1 MTRKT
6 TAQYSAE
13 LLTKHNLTLISEYC
27 GAHSTVEFLCENK
40 HKNLAVATNLLQRG
54 YKCKECLHNRRIESK
69 LTWTP
74 DNISKLELLV
84 NKQTALEYIASS
96 FNTTIAGINNALA
109 KFNIARPK
117 SDVSLVKL
125 IEVLFQQNRELL
137 TENFTGQ
144 HTLVEVRCANN
155 HTHKQEANNI
165 ISKNT
170 NCPSCFHA
178 KGTSK
183 GEQSL
188 VEFIK
193 QLYSGWTIENDRT
206 LLQGKELDLIL
217 PDLGLCFEYNG
228 SYWHSEHKVEE
239 NYHLNK
245 TIQVEQLDFQLI
257 HINEYAWINKR
268 QIVESRIRS
277 LLGLT
282 AKIFARKCT
291 VQKIKYPKQFLDANH
306 LQGRGVPTG
315 INYGLY
321 YENMLVATMTF
332 SKSRYRREYQ
342 YELIRYCSILNTT
355 IIGGASKLLRAFER
369 DYQPTS
375 IVSYANRDYSQGNL
389 YQQLGFVCVDTT
401 KPGYTYNK
409 RGQELQLSRYNFQKA
424 KLEAVLDNYN
434 SQLTELENMHNN
446 NYYRVY
452 DSGNLVYAKQ
462 LLTN

>member
-6 TAQYSAE
+6 TAQYAAE

-54 YKCKECLHNRRIESK
+54 YKCKECLHSRRIESK

-74 DNISKLELLV
+74 DNISKLQLLV
-84 NKQTALEYIASS
+84 NKQIALEDIASS
-96 FNTTIAGINNALA
+96 FNTTAAGINNALA

-125 IEVLFQQNRELL
+125 IGVLFQQNRELL
-137 TENFTGQ
+137 TETFTGQ
-144 HTLVEVRCANN
+144 NTLVQVRCAQG
-155 HTHKQEANNI
+155 HVHQQEANNI
-165 ISKNT
+165 IAKNT
-170 NCPSCFHA
+170 GCPSCFHA
-178 KGTSK
+178 NGTSR

-188 VEFIK
+188 NEFIK
-193 QLYSGWTIENDRT
+193 LNYTGWIVEHDRT

-239 NYHLNK
+239 SYHLNK
-245 TIQVEQLDFQLI
+245 TTQVEQLDFQLI

-282 AKIFARKCT
+282 TKIFARKCT
-291 VQKIKYPKQFLDANH
+291 VQKIKYPKEFLNVNH

-321 YENMLVATMTF
+321 YENQLVATMTF
-332 SKSRYRREYQ
+332 SKSRYRHEYQ
-342 YELIRYCSILNTT
+342 YELIRYCSLLNTT
-355 IIGGASKLLRAFER
+355 IIGGASKLLKAFER
-369 DYQPTS
+369 EYSPVS

-389 YQQLGFVCVDTT
+389 YQQLGFACVDVT

-409 RGQELQLSRYNFQKA
+409 RGEELHLSRFKFQKA
-424 KLEAVLDNYN
+424 KLQSILSNYDP
-434 SQLTELENMHNN
+434 QLTELENMHNH

-452 DSGNLVYAKQ
+452 DSGSLVYAKQ
-462 LLTN
+462 YPLI

>member
-6 TAQYSAE
+6 TRQYAAE
-13 LLTKHNLTLISEYC
+13 LLTKHNLVLTSEYC
-27 GAHSTVEFLCENK
+27 GAHSTVEFLCENN
-40 HKNLAVATNLLQRG
+40 HKNSATATNLLQRG
-54 YKCKECLHNRRIESK
+54 YKCKQCLHNRSIEPK
-69 LTWTP
+69 LNWTQANV
-74 DNISKLELLV
+74 DKLQQLV
-84 NKQTALEYIASS
+84 NKRTPLEEIAAS
-96 FNTTIAGINNALA
+96 FNTTNSGINNALA

-117 SDVSLVKL
+117 SDISLVKL
-125 IEVLFQQNRELL
+125 IDTLLEQNRELL

-144 HTLVEVRCANN
+144 NTLVEVRCAQG
-155 HTHKQEANNI
+155 HVHQQEANNI

-170 NCPSCFHA
+170 GCPSCFHG
-178 KGTSK
+178 KGTSR

-188 VEFIK
+188 TEFIK
-193 QLYSGWTIENDRT
+193 LNYNGWIIEHDRT

-228 SYWHSEHKVEE
+228 SYWHSEHKVSET
-239 NYHLNK
+239 YHLDK
-245 TIQVEQLDFQLI
+245 TTAVEQIDYQLI

-282 AKIFARKCT
+282 TKIPARKCV

-321 YENMLVATMTF
+321 YENQLVATMTF
-332 SKSRYRREYQ
+332 SKSRYRKEYQ
-342 YELIRYCSILNTT
+342 YELIRYCSVLNTT

-369 DYQPTS
+369 EFNPTS
-375 IVSYANRDYSQGNL
+375 IVSYANRDYSQGNI
-389 YQQLGFVCVDTT
+389 YQQLGFVCIDIT

-409 RGQELQLSRYNFQKA
+409 RGEELQLSRFKFQKA
-424 KLEAVLDNYN
+424 KLQSILPNYDP
-434 SQLTELENMHNN
+434 QLTELENMHNH

-462 LLTN
+462 YPLI

>member
-1 MTRKT
+1 
-6 TAQYSAE
+6 
-13 LLTKHNLTLISEYC
+13 
-27 GAHSTVEFLCENK
+27 
-40 HKNLAVATNLLQRG
+40 
-54 YKCKECLHNRRIESK
+54 
-69 LTWTP
+69 
-74 DNISKLELLV
+74 
-84 NKQTALEYIASS
+84 
-96 FNTTIAGINNALA
+96 
-109 KFNIARPK
+109 
-117 SDVSLVKL
+117 
-125 IEVLFQQNRELL
+125 
-137 TENFTGQ
+137 
-144 HTLVEVRCANN
+144 
-155 HTHKQEANNI
+155 
-165 ISKNT
+165 
-170 NCPSCFHA
+170 
-178 KGTSK
+178 
-183 GEQSL
+183 

-245 TIQVEQLDFQLI
+245 TTQVEQLDFQLI

-282 AKIFARKCT
+282 TKIPARKCT
-291 VQKIKYPKQFLDANH
+291 VQKIKYPKEFLDSNH

-321 YENMLVATMTF
+321 YENQLVATMTF
-332 SKSRYRREYQ
+332 SKSRYRHEYQ
-342 YELIRYCSILNTT
+342 YELIRYCNLLNTT
-355 IIGGASKLLRAFER
+355 IIGGASKLLKAFER
-369 DYQPTS
+369 EYNPTS

-389 YQQLGFVCVDTT
+389 YQQLGFAYVDVT

-409 RGQELQLSRYNFQKA
+409 RGEELHLSRFKFQKA
-424 KLEAVLDNYN
+424 KLQSILSNYD
-434 SQLTELENMHNN
+434 SQLTELENMHNH

-462 LLTN
+462 CPLI